1 MAVVSGDPITID
13 TAPEVEPD
21 TAAYTLSAPILTA
34 LPGDGFAIAWS
45 LHHPSVGGHSAESE
59 TFISFYDSDADTTVA
74 PLIELPGGALGNIAA
89 STAGTVAVLMGGSGP
104 VPITAQLF
112 DLNGNPIADEQVI
125 FDPDSDAIYTAPVSL
140 LATTDGG
147 YAAAWF
153 WTHDST
159 NNTVFSSQLRLIGP
173 DGEAAPNAIDIGED
187 AASRVATAIAADG
200 EIKVLAGDSLGGGRL
215 LYRFSEDGE
224 LLAEPE
230 LLSSGFGDRL
240 ANGDMIVVGSI
251 PYAIQPP
258 PGPAPLF
265 VQRLD
270 SDGDPISDKIVI
282 GVATDIAPQI
292 APLQNGGYVVAWSA
306 DTSGFGSPKEVRYQ
320 VFDRDDVVVASGSV
334 DDESNTGGFDIAT
347 LDDGRFVITY
357 AHETDGEDPVP
368 AISAQVFDH
377 EPSRTATPGG
387 TIAVA
392 ETWQDQLAIA
402 RGDGIDTLVTSDSLA
417 LAPFIPNLT
426 MAGIADLNAGGNDMA
441 NFMVGNA
448 GDNIIVGYLGND
460 VMHGHGG
467 ADFLAMGRG
476 NDVADTGD
484 GQNTVWGGQ
493 GDDSIQGGTGD
504 DILNGDRHDDVIDG
518 GDGDDS
524 INGGSHDDLLT
535 GADGE
540 DSLTGG
546 TGADTLEGGDGADTL
561 RGDRDDDRLEG
572 GDGPD
577 SFVFAH
583 FFGNDTI
590 LDFHW
595 AEDDRDSDRIVIEV
609 DEDSTINGVLIE
621 DVAGI
626 LDLADDT
633 DDGLSIAIGTGHA
646 ILLEGVEKA
655 DLTEDAFALVVL

>member
-1 MAVVSGDPITID
+1 
-13 TAPEVEPD
+13 
-21 TAAYTLSAPILTA
+21 
-34 LPGDGFAIAWS
+34 
-45 LHHPSVGGHSAESE
+45 
-59 TFISFYDSDADTTVA
+59 
-74 PLIELPGGALGNIAA
+74 
-89 STAGTVAVLMGGSGP
+89 
-104 VPITAQLF
+104 
-112 DLNGNPIADEQVI
+112 
-125 FDPDSDAIYTAPVSL
+125 
-140 LATTDGG
+140 
-147 YAAAWF
+147 
-153 WTHDST
+153 
-159 NNTVFSSQLRLIGP
+159 
-173 DGEAAPNAIDIGED
+173 
-187 AASRVATAIAADG
+187 
-200 EIKVLAGDSLGGGRL
+200 
-215 LYRFSEDGE
+215 
-224 LLAEPE
+224 
-230 LLSSGFGDRL
+230 
-240 ANGDMIVVGSI
+240 
-251 PYAIQPP
+251 
-258 PGPAPLF
+258 
-265 VQRLD
+265 
-270 SDGDPISDKIVI
+270 
-282 GVATDIAPQI
+282 
-292 APLQNGGYVVAWSA
+292 
-306 DTSGFGSPKEVRYQ
+306 
-320 VFDRDDVVVASGSV
+320 
-334 DDESNTGGFDIAT
+334 
-347 LDDGRFVITY
+347 
-357 AHETDGEDPVP
+357 
-368 AISAQVFDH
+368 
-377 EPSRTATPGG
+377 
-387 TIAVA
+387 
-392 ETWQDQLAIA
+392 
-402 RGDGIDTLVTSDSLA
+402 
-417 LAPFIPNLT
+417 
-426 MAGIADLNAGGNDMA
+426 
-441 NFMVGNA
+441 
-448 GDNIIVGYLGND
+448 
-460 VMHGHGG
+460 MHGHGG